1 MEGHRRPFG
10 ESVKSRYLLVVTL
23 NPPTSNS
30 RQKYS
35 ALTGSVYT
43 VQNFGVD
50 AYGQV
55 WDAVEGDIVWEGVG
69 AARATSSEFT
79 YVKDQSIDTYSA
91 LTARALV
98 AAIVGR

>member
-1 MEGHRRPFG
+1 MALCNVGDQAVNPSCSPPPVWSRP
-10 ESVKSRYLLVVTL
+10 V
-23 NPPTSNS
+23 
-30 RQKYS
+30 
-35 ALTGSVYT
+35 
-43 VQNFGVD
+43 GVD

-69 AARATSSEFT
+69 AARAMSSEFT

-91 LTARALV
+91 ITARALV